1 MSIETR
7 RGSLTLWTWLACGF
21 GLGFV
26 PLAPGTVATAALAV
40 PAGFLMPLP
49 PLWMGLIAA
58 MLAWSGLGLCGHAE
72 KQLGTDAGS
81 IVWDEFTGF
90 AVTLIGLPGGWPTVA
105 LAFAL
110 FRLFDI
116 AKPFPVGRSQ
126 RLRGGLGVVADDVLA
141 GIYANA
147 ATRLVLGLIT

>member
-7 RGSLTLWTWLACGF
+7 RGPLTLRTWLACGF

-26 PLAPGTVATAALAV
+26 PLAPGTVASAALAI
-40 PAGFLMPLP
+40 PAGFLMPIS
-49 PLWMGLIAA
+49 PLWMVLAA
-58 MLAWSGLGLCGHAE
+58 LLLMVSGLGLCGHAE
-72 KQLGTDAGS
+72 KQLGKDAGS
-81 IVWDEFTGF
+81 IVWDEFAGF
-90 AVTLIGLPGGWPTVA
+90 AVALIGLPGGWPTIA

-141 GIYANA
+141 GIYANVA
-147 ATRLVLGLIT
+147 ARLLLGLIT